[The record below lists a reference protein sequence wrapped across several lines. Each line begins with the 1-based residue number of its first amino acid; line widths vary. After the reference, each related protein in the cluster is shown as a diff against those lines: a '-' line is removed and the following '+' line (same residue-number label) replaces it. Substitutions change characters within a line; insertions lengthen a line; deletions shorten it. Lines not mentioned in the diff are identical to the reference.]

1 MDAPPGGAR
10 NLVLDPKGF
19 WIARQDQALSY
30 PEEGNS
36 LCFSLEEDSFWFRH
50 RNEVII
56 STLRRLPP
64 GGTFFDI
71 GGGNGFVACGLE
83 KAGFPTVLVEPGRAG
98 AENAKRRGLQNVI
111 CATTDTA
118 GFAPGSMDAIGLF
131 DVVEHIE
138 DHAGFLSG
146 MRKLL
151 RPGGRIYITVPAF
164 QMLWSSE
171 DKFAGHFRR
180 YTRGSLARVLHGA
193 AFEVEYTT
201 CFFWFLPMP
210 VFLMRSIPS
219 RLGLRGK
226 PTVQSARK
234 EHTAG
239 GGGISGKAVGAALS
253 AELNWLRKGHA
264 LPIGGSCLAVAR
276 VRGAE
281 EG

>member
-1 MDAPPGGAR
+1 MDAPPGEAR

-19 WIARQDQALSY
+19 WIAAQDQALSY

-50 RNEVII
+50 RNEVIL

-71 GGGNGFVACGLE
+71 GGGNGFVACALE

-98 AENAKRRGLQNVI
+98 AENAKRRGLSQVI

-118 GFAPGSMDAIGLF
+118 GFAPRSMDAIGLF

-138 DHAGFLSG
+138 ADAGFLTG

-180 YTRGSLARVLHGA
+180 YTRGSLARVLRGA
-193 AFEVEYTT
+193 GFEVEYTT

-219 RLGLRGK
+219 RLGMRGK
-226 PTVQSARK
+226 PTAQSARK

-239 GGGISGKAVGAALS
+239 GGGISGKMVGAALN
-253 AELNWLRKGHA
+253 AELNWLRKGRA

-276 VRGAE
+276 VG
-281 EG
+281 